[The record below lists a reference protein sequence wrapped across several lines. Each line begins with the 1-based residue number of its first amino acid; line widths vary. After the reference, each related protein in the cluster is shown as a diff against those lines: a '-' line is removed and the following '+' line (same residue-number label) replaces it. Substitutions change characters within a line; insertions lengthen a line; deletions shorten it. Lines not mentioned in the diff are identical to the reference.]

1 MEQKKQPIRENQ
13 EKKKTFFNEQGM
25 AYLPPQQT
33 PSNEIGTRTKNEKEQ
48 QMNQREKEE
57 RIWSEI
63 VEDLRTRVAKEG
75 LENFILP
82 LKLSKDT
89 GTKLIIEHP
98 ADIFVDWLETYYI
111 PKIKI
116 SAAKVLDGA
125 REIECVPAAVTSA
138 PEQVEE
144 ASPCSAP
151 STAVP
156 NTGAATKSK
165 KRNSRKTL
173 YNSGLNADYTFDNFV
188 VGSNSKFAVAAAQ
201 AVVNAPCRI
210 YNPLFIHGAS
220 GLGKTHLLHAIGNA
234 IHEKNENLQ
243 VLYVTSEDFT
253 NSYIDAI
260 SRKGESLSNFRKK
273 YRNADVLIIDDVQFL
288 SQKDKTQEEFFHTFN
303 ILFASNKQIILASD
317 CPAAEIA
324 RMDDRLTSRFEQGL
338 TVELQAPDLETRI
351 AILRN
356 KRRMWKSDLID
367 DDVLEYLAKNIT
379 RSVRRLEGALVRLA
393 TFATFS
399 QKKPSIH
406 DARLQLKDLL
416 QGDKST
422 SDISITA
429 IQKLVAEEFHI
440 KISDLNG
447 RRRTANIAHPR
458 QVAMYLARKHTQFSL
473 QDIGAAFGG
482 RDHGTVIH
490 AAKTIEEKLAD
501 DTELNEV
508 ITKIAHALA

>member
-1 MEQKKQPIRENQ
+1 M
-13 EKKKTFFNEQGM
+13 
-25 AYLPPQQT
+25 
-33 PSNEIGTRTKNEKEQ
+33 
-48 QMNQREKEE
+48 
-57 RIWSEI
+57 
-63 VEDLRTRVAKEG
+63 
-75 LENFILP
+75 
-82 LKLSKDT
+82 
-89 GTKLIIEHP
+89 
-98 ADIFVDWLETYYI
+98 
-111 PKIKI
+111 
-116 SAAKVLDGA
+116 
-125 REIECVPAAVTSA
+125 
-138 PEQVEE
+138 
-144 ASPCSAP
+144 
-151 STAVP
+151 
-156 NTGAATKSK
+156 
-165 KRNSRKTL
+165 
-173 YNSGLNADYTFDNFV
+173 
-188 VGSNSKFAVAAAQ
+188 
-201 AVVNAPCRI
+201 
-210 YNPLFIHGAS
+210 
-220 GLGKTHLLHAIGNA
+220 
-234 IHEKNENLQ
+234 
-243 VLYVTSEDFT
+243 
-253 NSYIDAI
+253 
-260 SRKGESLSNFRKK
+260 
-273 YRNADVLIIDDVQFL
+273 LIIDDVQFL

-324 RMDDRLTSRFEQGL
+324 RMDNRLTSRFEQGL

-399 QKKPSIH
+399 QKKPSIM